1 MLLVVRS
8 YSVSMLFQAVIN
20 ISSSSQLNILIC
32 IGYVCESGTN
42 MADFAMDVLHG
53 VVMHKGDL
61 SIVVVEQVIQKVI
74 SPLACGYGMHT
85 GG

>member
-1 MLLVVRS
+1 
-8 YSVSMLFQAVIN
+8 
-20 ISSSSQLNILIC
+20 
-32 IGYVCESGTN
+32 